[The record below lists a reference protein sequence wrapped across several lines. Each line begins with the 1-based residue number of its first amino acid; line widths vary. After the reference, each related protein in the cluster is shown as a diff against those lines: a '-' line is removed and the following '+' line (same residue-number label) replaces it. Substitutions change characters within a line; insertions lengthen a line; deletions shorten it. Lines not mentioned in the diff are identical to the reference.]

1 MKPGLAWLT
10 KKWCGREIQN
20 RGEGGHD
27 PEEDARACI
36 DLLKKKIENGMD
48 LFTVHPTDPN
58 SEAFI
63 FFPLN
68 RFSFVYQVLD
78 SGSSKQIKNRSSREC
93 QEREAGL
100 FDLPS

>member
-36 DLLKKKIENGMD
+36 DLLKKKVDNGMSQHNIPVYH
-48 LFTVHPTDPN
+48 L
-58 SEAFI
+58 SMKI
-63 FFPLN
+63 RC
-68 RFSFVYQVLD
+68 RFCSYRTW
-78 SGSSKQIKNRSSREC
+78 IW
-93 QEREAGL
+93 
-100 FDLPS
+100 